1 MAPKAGGSKPAAEA
15 PPPGASVRQLPLVVF
30 ASLSSLTPCPWSLR
44 PSQAKELEF
53 MQAQLEVSRAQNTS
67 QAEQLAASVAAATAK
82 MSDLEAVLT
91 HSKRLEVEQKSTIT
105 ALEARPTGAIGRAS
119 LVSLVNS
126 HSRCAGQAA

>member
-1 MAPKAGGSKPAAEA
+1 
-15 PPPGASVRQLPLVVF
+15 
-30 ASLSSLTPCPWSLR
+30 
-44 PSQAKELEF
+44 